1 MQHFYFFILLRD
13 IAHFIVSWKGN
24 AEACV
29 SAERGN
35 IIFTDFSN
43 EMMESERGLLLMPSV
58 PPPSHNHVPSI
69 FPK

>member
-1 MQHFYFFILLRD
+1 MQHFYFFIQLRD

-43 EMMESERGLLLMPSV
+43 VMMESERAG
-58 PPPSHNHVPSI
+58 
-69 FPK
+69 FF